1 MVHNWTDFQYYAI
14 DCSPKKYQIDIGNF
28 MVKRKYGKKI
38 KLDVTNITADG
49 DYVEEYLKKF
59 QNGEILKINK
69 VLYVHN

>member
-1 MVHNWTDFQYYAI
+1 
-14 DCSPKKYQIDIGNF
+14 

-59 QNGEILKINK
+59 SNGEVLKINK